1 MILLPEKKAVL
12 LRLRDPA
19 RVTTVIPSAREV
31 MYQGKPHIAVPHQIE
46 VVQVLRNIGI
56 QVPSPILSYYDWPG
70 RFQPFEHQKEVAQ
83 FLTLYNRAFNLSDLG
98 TGKTLATLWAYDY
111 LRSRGVRHKAIVITP
126 LSTLER
132 TWADELFNHFPH
144 LTHAVLHGSW
154 ERRLKLLEQDVDLYL
169 INHDG
174 IKVSGLVEALASRDD
189 IDLVIVDEIAQV
201 ARTAGADRFKALN
214 TIINRQVPRAAW
226 GLTGTPIPNAP
237 TDAWAQCKLLVP
249 ERVPLYFKRFK
260 EQVMRQVGPF
270 TWLPRDNALDTV
282 KTCMQPAIRFHRD
295 DCIDLPPCV
304 FQTREAVLTAEQS
317 RVFKEMMNQLVA
329 EAAEGQI
336 TAVNEAIKGMRL
348 IQIALGVAYAKDGAS
363 VVLDCKPRLE
373 VIADAVAESNSKA
386 IVFSPFVGAIPVIQE
401 HLENAGHTVECI
413 HGGVSKN
420 ERDRIIGAFQKAADP
435 QVLVCQ
441 PASMSHGITLTAAST
456 IIWAAPITSNDTFEQ
471 ANARITRP
479 GQRHSQLIVL
489 VEGTPIERKY
499 YERLRKKQA
508 VQGTLLDMVKA
519 DRTLA

>member
-46 VVQVLRNIGI
+46 VVQVLRNLGI
-56 QVPSPILSYYDWPG
+56 QAPSPILSYYDWPG
-70 RFQPFEHQKEVAQ
+70 RFKPFAHQKEVAQ
-83 FLTLYNRAFNLSDLG
+83 FLTLYNRAFNFSDLG
-98 TGKTLATLWAYDY
+98 TGKTVATLWAYDY
-111 LRSRGVRHKAIVITP
+111 LRSRGVRHKALVVTP

-132 TWADELFNHFPH
+132 TWADEMFNHFPH
-144 LTHAVLHGSW
+144 LTYSVLHGSR
-154 ERRLKLLEQDVDLYL
+154 EKRLKLLEQDVDVYL

-174 IKVSGLVEALASRDD
+174 IKVSGFIQALETRTD

-201 ARTAGADRFKALN
+201 ARTAGAERFKTLN

-226 GLTGTPIPNAP
+226 GLTGTPIPNTP

-249 ERVPLYFKRFK
+249 ERVPPYFKRFK

-282 KTCMQPAIRFHRD
+282 KECMQPAIRFHRD

-304 FQTREAVLTAEQS
+304 FQTREAAMTPEQS
-317 RVFKEMMNQLVA
+317 RMFKEMMNQLVA
-329 EAAEGQI
+329 EAENGQI

-348 IQIALGVAYAKDGAS
+348 IQIALGVAYAKDGSS
-363 VVLDCKPRLE
+363 VVLDCAPRLE
-373 VIADAVAESNSKA
+373 VITEAVQESNSKA
-386 IVFSPFVGAIPVIQE
+386 IVFSPFVGAIPVIQA
-401 HLENAGHTVECI
+401 HLEKAGYSVESI
-413 HGGVSKN
+413 YGEVSKN
-420 ERDRIIGAFQKAADP
+420 ERDRIIGAFQKSERP
-435 QVLVCQ
+435 HVLVCQ

-479 GQRHSQLIVL
+479 GQKHSQLIVL

-519 DRTLA
+519 DRVVA